1 MKLALHLPRL
11 ALLRGRFL
19 ERRSLFTLHFSPE
32 RGIFRYAF
40 IQVKSS

>member
-1 MKLALHLPRL
+1 MELALHLHRL

-19 ERRSLFTLHFSPE
+19 ERRSLLTLHFGPG
-32 RGIFRYAF
+32 RGISRYAC